1 MSGASDPD
9 DFEHGDTEPIDGG
22 YVWVEHDG
30 EKHRTYFER
39 AGTGPV
45 PLVCLHAA
53 GADSRQFRH
62 LLNDE
67 RLQELVTVY
76 AFDMPW
82 HGRSYPPLT
91 REWWREAYQLT
102 TDGYAGFIAAFVD
115 AVDIVDPIALGCS
128 MGGSIVLE
136 LAHSHS
142 DRFRAVIGLEATA
155 FAPSRDFDYFGHPKI
170 DQEVMRPEWAYSF
183 QAPQS
188 PERFKREAWWIYSQA
203 GHGTFSGDLYF
214 YGSDWDARE
223 FLVDIDTDDLVARPF
238 DRRDHVGLRDAVGVV
253 GHRHGAGRGLEGVIS
268 EPLDPLEA
276 AFDFPR
282 TTRTVHLRHGEF
294 GDGLA
299 VLAPSRIV
307 FVCVRLL
314 VWGPSI

>member
-22 YVWVEHDG
+22 YVWVKHDG

-67 RLQELVTVY
+67 RLQKLVTVY

-115 AVDIVDPIALGCS
+115 ALDIVDPIALGCS

-223 FLVDIDTDDLVARPF
+223 FLVDIDTDACGVYLMTGEYDFSATPADTRSAAEKIDGAYFQELPEMGHFPMAEDP
-238 DRRDHVGLRDAVGVV
+238 DAFTEHLFPV
-253 GHRHGAGRGLEGVIS
+253 LEDI
-268 EPLDPLEA
+268 LDSQ
-276 AFDFPR
+276 D
-282 TTRTVHLRHGEF
+282 T
-294 GDGLA
+294 
-299 VLAPSRIV
+299 
-307 FVCVRLL
+307 
-314 VWGPSI
+314 